1 MAMGMLTS
9 CGAGG
14 SSKNADGKTV
24 ITVGDWPQKE
34 GTDKDNMEEA
44 KAKFEAANTDV
55 EIKPVVLSYI
65 QRGGA
70 PTAADRML
78 ATRLGARAVELI
90 HEGVRNRALGIH
102 DNHIVD
108 VDIKDS
114 TAHNENYDQSLY
126 DLHSKMN
133 RIY

>member
-1 MAMGMLTS
+1 
-9 CGAGG
+9 
-14 SSKNADGKTV
+14 
-24 ITVGDWPQKE
+24 
-34 GTDKDNMEEA
+34 
-44 KAKFEAANTDV
+44 
-55 EIKPVVLSYI
+55 
-65 QRGGA
+65 
-70 PTAADRML
+70 ML

-90 HEGVRNRALGIH
+90 HEGARNRALGIH

>member
-1 MAMGMLTS
+1 MISQLTVTPRARA
-9 CGAGG
+9 CL
-14 SSKNADGKTV
+14 
-24 ITVGDWPQKE
+24 Q
-34 GTDKDNMEEA
+34 
-44 KAKFEAANTDV
+44 AARHM
-55 EIKPVVLSYI
+55 PAS
-65 QRGGA
+65 GA
-70 PTAADRML
+70 PSAADRML

-108 VDIKDS
+108 VDIKDA

-126 DLHSKMN
+126 ELHSKMN

>member
-1 MAMGMLTS
+1 MVIIAE
-9 CGAGG
+9 GAG
-14 SSKNADGKTV
+14 
-24 ITVGDWPQKE
+24 
-34 GTDKDNMEEA
+34 
-44 KAKFEAANTDV
+44 KAEDFARFVREHTDV

-70 PTAADRML
+70 PTASDRML
-78 ATRLGARAVELI
+78 ATRLGARAIELI
-90 HEGVRNRALGIH
+90 HEGARNRALGIK

-126 DLHSKMN
+126 ELHGKMN

>member
-1 MAMGMLTS
+1 M
-9 CGAGG
+9 
-14 SSKNADGKTV
+14 
-24 ITVGDWPQKE
+24 
-34 GTDKDNMEEA
+34 
-44 KAKFEAANTDV
+44 
-55 EIKPVVLSYI
+55 LSYI

-90 HEGVRNRALGIH
+90 HEGARNRALGIH

-114 TAHNENYDQSLY
+114 TTHNENYDQSLY